1 MRNCSILCAGPL
13 SLGGRRRRRTSAHT
27 PTRPATTRPAPDDD
41 AGRDARR
48 AVSATAA
55 RAAATRARRPRRRR
69 FPVARPRWRRV
80 DARRATTRAAAR
92 RARRPRRDGLFRVA
106 SRRARPV
113 RGDRDDVERG
123 GRRDGGAGGA
133 RRRRRRRLD
142 TRRRVER
149 ADEAAGARTAAR
161 RFVAT
166 IAAAE
171 EAGYEYEAF
180 DGKAA
185 KALRFDV
192 PTSWVK
198 AIDRAYDDSATTS
211 GRTIAMIGN
220 FKTIDTVS
228 VRVETVSP
236 EIAQMASSGED
247 AADAKSVADALTANE
262 RAAVEALESFGVI
275 GGVENGRSGT
285 MAFALMDDARVKKG
299 PDGRKYY
306 VFSYETEVC
315 RAKIEEGMGGSK
327 ICVGPQGD
335 VLDSIQRRSRVV
347 VTFVGNRVV
356 KLHASAVSS
365 RFDEVEEIMNRAVD
379 SFALNVV

>member
-1 MRNCSILCAGPL
+1 M
-13 SLGGRRRRRTSAHT
+13 
-27 PTRPATTRPAPDDD
+27 
-41 AGRDARR
+41 
-48 AVSATAA
+48 
-55 RAAATRARRPRRRR
+55 
-69 FPVARPRWRRV
+69 
-80 DARRATTRAAAR
+80 
-92 RARRPRRDGLFRVA
+92 
-106 SRRARPV
+106 
-113 RGDRDDVERG
+113 
-123 GRRDGGAGGA
+123 
-133 RRRRRRRLD
+133 
-142 TRRRVER
+142 
-149 ADEAAGARTAAR
+149 
-161 RFVAT
+161 
-166 IAAAE
+166 
-171 EAGYEYEAF
+171 
-180 DGKAA
+180 
-185 KALRFDV
+185 

>member
-1 MRNCSILCAGPL
+1 MAS
-13 SLGGRRRRRTSAHT
+13 SASVALRI
-27 PTRPATTRPAPDDD
+27 PTLVIQR
-41 AGRDARR
+41 
-48 AVSATAA
+48 
-55 RAAATRARRPRRRR
+55 
-69 FPVARPRWRRV
+69 
-80 DARRATTRAAAR
+80 
-92 RARRPRRDGLFRVA
+92 
-106 SRRARPV
+106 SRRLPSAP
-113 RGDRDDVERG
+113 G
-123 GRRDGGAGGA
+123 GGASISDLLSVHSQTHGA
-133 RRRRRRRLD
+133 
-142 TRRRVER
+142 
-149 ADEAAGARTAAR
+149 
-161 RFVAT
+161 
-166 IAAAE
+166 
-171 EAGYEYEAF
+171 
-180 DGKAA
+180 
-185 KALRFDV
+185 
-192 PTSWVK
+192 SC
-198 AIDRAYDDSATTS
+198 
-211 GRTIAMIGN
+211 
-220 FKTIDTVS
+220 

-236 EIAQMASSGED
+236 EIARMASSGED
-247 AADAKSVADALTANE
+247 AADAKSLADALTANE

>member
-1 MRNCSILCAGPL
+1 MAPAPSP
-13 SLGGRRRRRTSAHT
+13 SLGGRTTTPSLRHT
-27 PTRPATTRPAPDDD
+27 PARPATTRPAPDDD

-55 RAAATRARRPRRRR
+55 RAPRRARGAAASTFSRRHGRDGDAASTR
-69 FPVARPRWRRV
+69 
-80 DARRATTRAAAR
+80 DARR
-92 RARRPRRDGLFRVA
+92 RARRAARATTAATTDCFGSRLAALVLSVA
-106 SRRARPV
+106 TATTLGAASGDAAAAAERATATATATRHEQRSSARTKRRARERP
-113 RGDRDDVERG
+113 RGASSR
-123 GRRDGGAGGA
+123 
-133 RRRRRRRLD
+133 
-142 TRRRVER
+142 
-149 ADEAAGARTAAR
+149 
-161 RFVAT
+161 T

-236 EIAQMASSGED
+236 EIAQMASGGED
-247 AADAKSVADALTANE
+247 AADARSVADALTANE

>member
-1 MRNCSILCAGPL
+1 MPAATLDARCP
-13 SLGGRRRRRTSAHT
+13 
-27 PTRPATTRPAPDDD
+27 RPPRAS
-41 AGRDARR
+41 RDAR
-48 AVSATAA
+48 AA
-55 RAAATRARRPRRRR
+55 SRRRR

-80 DARRATTRAAAR
+80 DARRATTRA
-92 RARRPRRDGLFRVA
+92 
-106 SRRARPV
+106 V
-113 RGDRDDVERG
+113 RGARDDRG
-123 GRRDGGAGGA
+123 ETNCFGSRLAALVLSVATATTLSAAGDATAAPEGATA
-133 RRRRRRRLD
+133 TATA
-142 TRRRVER
+142 TRREKTIER
-149 ADEAAGARTAAR
+149 ADEAARARTAAR

-236 EIAQMASSGED
+236 EIARMASSGED

>member
-1 MRNCSILCAGPL
+1 MTVATLDARCL
-13 SLGGRRRRRTSAHT
+13 
-27 PTRPATTRPAPDDD
+27 RPPRAR
-41 AGRDARR
+41 RDAR
-48 AVSATAA
+48 AA
-55 RAAATRARRPRRRR
+55 PRRRR
-69 FPVARPRWRRV
+69 FPATRPRWRRGV
-80 DARRATTRAAAR
+80 DARRATTRAARGAR
-92 RARRPRRDGLFRVA
+92 DD
-106 SRRARPV
+106 
-113 RGDRDDVERG
+113 RGDADCFRSRLAAIVLSVATATTLGAASGDAAAAAER
-123 GRRDGGAGGA
+123 ATA
-133 RRRRRRRLD
+133 
-142 TRRRVER
+142 TRGEKSAVER

-161 RFVAT
+161 RFVAQ

-192 PTSWVK
+192 PKSWVK

-236 EIAQMASSGED
+236 EIAQMASGGED
-247 AADAKSVADALTANE
+247 AADARSVADALTANE